1 MKRLFIISMIICG
14 FWCGISAQ
22 IAGNYFPKMKPVE
35 TAVFLSVG
43 GATESA
49 EALHAC
55 RIFQGIIN
63 RDSAELFLTT
73 GDKEAVFESQIQTS
87 CQWCHCN
94 RRE

>member
-49 EALHAC
+49 EALH
-55 RIFQGIIN
+55 
-63 RDSAELFLTT
+63 
-73 GDKEAVFESQIQTS
+73 
-87 CQWCHCN
+87 
-94 RRE
+94 